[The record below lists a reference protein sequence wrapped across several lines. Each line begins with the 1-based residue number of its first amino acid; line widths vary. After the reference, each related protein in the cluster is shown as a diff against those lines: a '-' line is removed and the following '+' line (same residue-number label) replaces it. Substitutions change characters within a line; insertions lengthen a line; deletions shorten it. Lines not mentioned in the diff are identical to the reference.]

1 MRLVTGLGLFTIL
14 VASSTARAGAALDD
28 SSKSP
33 TRTTDPAAAPDTLE
47 TTPEK
52 VEYGVDL
59 RLRHVWLPQGLMEL
73 FTSRAAGGAGNN
85 GIGFDLV
92 RRRGNVELQLGFEY
106 EHVNLAEGVYIDS
119 GKTVPGDTADYILS
133 PEHAGTDFGWFTIE
147 FTFINHAQINKY
159 LAVRYGGG
167 AGIGILT
174 GSVKRFDVQCTA
186 ASSNTNVDPGCVPP
200 DFGGQAT
207 VTPDH
212 AGDPEPGAYGL
223 PPVFP
228 VVNAIVGLQ
237 IRPNDK
243 AVINIEGGIRTL
255 PFIGM
260 SAGYFF

>member
-1 MRLVTGLGLFTIL
+1 LFTIL
-14 VASSTARAGAALDD
+14 VGSSTARAQAALDD

-33 TRTTDPAAAPDTLE
+33 TRTTDPAAAPDTL
-47 TTPEK
+47 TTAPEK
-52 VEYGVDL
+52 VDYGIDL

-73 FTSRAAGGAGNN
+73 FTARAAGGASNN
-85 GIGFDLV
+85 GIGVDFV

-133 PEHAGTDFGWFTIE
+133 PEHAASDFGWFTIE

-174 GSVKRFDVQCTA
+174 GSVKRYDVQCTA
-186 ASSNTNVDPGCVPP
+186 SSSNTNVDPGCVPP
-200 DFGGQAT
+200 EFGGQAT

-212 AGDPEPGAYGL
+212 PGDPEPGPYGL

-228 VVNAIVGLQ
+228 VVNAIIGLQ
-237 IRPNDK
+237 IRPTDK